1 VNRIVPR
8 QTSRELEH
16 RARELEQATRARD
29 WTNARAR
36 DRRWP
41 TPAAWAQA
49 LLLLAGNALV
59 RAQAQ
64 ARIFGGDTNREFFA
78 LMASVELIAADRF
91 FVICEGKMVYV
102 VGHRRGD
109 DPRPAVISKAAGL
122 AEIGHSELL
131 AAADQQETAI
141 RRLRRSH
148 RRGLQLAEDYI
159 ARLPRVAVPEP
170 AKARASAA
178 PYRRP
183 ARLFESCGG
192 GWFTFNGEEGK
203 PLEID
208 LEEDFSAEWSVLGE
222 VEVEL

>member
-16 RARELEQATRARD
+16 RARELEQATRTRD

-64 ARIFGGDTNREFFA
+64 ARLFGGDTNREFFA
-78 LMASVELIAADRF
+78 LMASVERIAGDRF
-91 FVICEGKMVYV
+91 FVIREGSTVYV
-102 VGHRRGD
+102 GGPRRSE

-141 RRLRRSH
+141 RRRRRSH
-148 RRGLQLAEDYI
+148 RRGLQLAEDY
-159 ARLPRVAVPEP
+159 VAKQPKAVAQ
-170 AKARASAA
+170 AKARASAV
-178 PYRRP
+178 PDRRP
-183 ARLFESCGG
+183 VRLFEPCGG
-192 GWFTFNGEEGK
+192 GWFIYKGEDGK
-203 PLEID
+203 PLEVD